1 MGSTRAAGTGDNRR
15 HARIG
20 SRRWVLS
27 LAALTGTTALSI
39 DMSLPAQPTLVRE
52 LSVSPDIAQLT
63 LGLFLAGFAVGQ
75 LVSGFLS
82 DALGRRRVL
91 LAGLAV
97 YTVAGVACAG
107 APSIGLLLA
116 ARVAQGVGSA
126 AAPVIARAMVRDTQP
141 AAGAARMLS
150 TIMAVLAL
158 APMIAPMIGGV
169 LLAQLGWQAIFLMLA
184 AIGVLFSALA
194 AFTLPETL
202 PPERRIP
209 LSLRAILAG
218 FARFFR
224 ARGTRVPTVLVC
236 LSFAGQFAFIADSSF
251 VLIDRF
257 GVSPNNF
264 GFYFAATALA
274 LMIGSITGRRRLLRQ
289 PPAHVLAAGALTL
302 CAGGLLVALG
312 VHLPALG
319 RFGLIA
325 PVLVYFFGIGLTSP
339 SATAI
344 AMQPVPEIAGV
355 ASATIGALTMLAGAT
370 SGYVTTHLGGDDP
383 RILGLVMGGVGL
395 VAAAVMLRAKLHG
408 QTGTVSHLS
417 RFDPADRQDK

>member
-1 MGSTRAAGTGDNRR
+1 MTCPVRSTPASASRL

-52 LSVSPDIAQLT
+52 LSVSPAVAQLT
-63 LGLFLAGFAVGQ
+63 LALFLAGFVVGQ
-75 LVSGFLS
+75 LCAGFLS

-97 YTVAGVACAG
+97 FTLAGIACA
-107 APSIGLLLA
+107 ATSSIELLLA
-116 ARVAQGVGSA
+116 ARVAQGLGSA
-126 AAPVIARAMVRDTQP
+126 ASPTIARAMVRDTQP

-158 APMIAPMIGGV
+158 APMLAPMLGGL
-169 LLAQLGWQAIFLMLA
+169 LLAVFAWQAIFVMLA
-184 AIGVLFSALA
+184 AIGVVLAAIA

-202 PPERRIP
+202 PPERRVA
-209 LSLRAILAG
+209 LSLGAILGG
-218 FARFFR
+218 FAQFFR
-224 ARGTRVPTVLVC
+224 ARGTRVPTLLVC
-236 LSFAGQFAFIADSSF
+236 LSFAGQFAFISVCPS

-257 GVSPNNF
+257 GVASSNF
-264 GFYFAATALA
+264 GFYFAAVALA
-274 LMIGSITGRRRLLRQ
+274 LMAGSITGRRWLAQR
-289 PPAHVLAAGALTL
+289 PPARVLAAGALTL

-319 RFGLIA
+319 RFGLVVPA
-325 PVLVYFFGIGLTSP
+325 LVYFFGIGLTSP

-344 AMQPVPEIAGV
+344 AMQPVPQIVGA
-355 ASATIGALTMLAGAT
+355 ASAMIGALTMVSGAI
-370 SGYVTTHLGGDDP
+370 SGFFTTHVGGDDP
-383 RILGLVMGGVGL
+383 RTVGFVMGGVGL
-395 VAAAVMLRAKLHG
+395 VAAIIVLRAKLG
-408 QTGTVSHLS
+408 AA
-417 RFDPADRQDK
+417 P